1 MTRLQIRYTA
11 ADPDVGVRD
20 AGCLK
25 VETRRAHSRLVEIAH
40 FPLAAALLKRAG
52 IFFEGN
58 ARLLNVS
65 CQRGRE
71 SDAAA

>member
-25 VETRRAHSRLVEIAH
+25 VETRRAHWRLVEIAH
-40 FPLAAALLKRAG
+40 FPLAAALLSGPAFSLKG
-52 IFFEGN
+52 MH
-58 ARLLNVS
+58 V
-65 CQRGRE
+65 C
-71 SDAAA
+71 